1 MNQYKETEYIIE
13 AKNLEE
19 HFHVSRNFTVNAV
32 NGVSFGIRQGEVFG
46 LVGESGCGK
55 STLARMIS
63 GMYRPSR
70 GEVYFRGVKVSG
82 EDGNKEM
89 IKKMNSDCQM
99 IFQDSAA
106 ALNPRMTIK
115 KIILEP
121 LEIQKRKPR
130 PEETDEL
137 VEKALGEVGLSLEC
151 KDKTPSEMSGGQR
164 QRVSIARSL
173 MLEPSI
179 IIADEPIA
187 ALDISIQAQIV
198 TLFQRLQIEKNLA
211 FLFIA
216 HDISM
221 VRFISDRIGVMLKGK
236 LVEIGK
242 TDDIFNSP
250 THPYTKALLSAIHIP
265 DPLIERNK
273 KILTYDRDMP
283 LGDNYLDLGEDHL
296 VLEY

>member
-137 VEKALGEVGLSLEC
+137 VEKALGEVGLSPEC